1 MALSDFLKIGS
12 QVAGAASAIPG
23 FAPFAAPISA
33 VLGVASNVVPQNNN
47 VNTGAVDVTNQLKGT
62 SLLNPSYLNYTYP
75 AGTSNPIYTPQ
86 QPQNVGQPYG
96 IEMYGSKLN
105 PSQFPNM
112 LPSGNLN
119 VQGRGNSIDP
129 NFDNNMQLP
138 QDYNTIV
145 DSSGNVTRPI
155 KPAQQPTDTRAVK
168 NALYGT
174 DGTPSLLN
182 WNRTMQTQGVTQQ
195 PSGQV
200 SSTITAAGNQM
211 DLIDKSVKSA
221 NIYNAIGQGISG
233 VGPLLSIINEINK
246 QPSEMMQAPQYR
258 NVNMD
263 SNQTTFIN
271 SNREQIDN
279 AKNAQKRLY
288 MDLGINPMVAGTMA
302 ENWASDQ
309 LLKVT
314 AEAERTRQGIE
325 ANQAQINA
333 NIQGQANQIKA
344 ATDQFNI
351 QKQMQENQLAGQ
363 NISQSLMTLAGS
375 VIGLGQG
382 NISNNLW
389 GSMAKNSVIQSYIP
403 TR

>member
-47 VNTGAVDVTNQLKGT
+47 VNTGAVDVTNQYKQPNIT
-62 SLLNPSYLNYTYP
+62 NYQSLLNFNNSFVNKSFIDPVNK
-75 AGTSNPIYTPQ
+75 PIVSSPYTPNGVDITSSVNQ
-86 QPQNVGQPYG
+86 QTLPGNNV
-96 IEMYGSKLN
+96 
-105 PSQFPNM
+105 
-112 LPSGNLN
+112 
-119 VQGRGNSIDP
+119 
-129 NFDNNMQLP
+129 
-138 QDYNTIV
+138 NTV
-145 DSSGNVTRPI
+145 
-155 KPAQQPTDTRAVK
+155 QQPTDTIAVK

-233 VGPLLSIINEINK
+233 VGPLWSIINEINK

-333 NIQGQANQIKA
+333 NIQGQANQMKA

-375 VIGLGQG
+375 AIGLGQG

-389 GSMAKNSVIQSYIP
+389 GSMAKNAVVQSYIP